1 MSLDLLGFIGFMDSA
16 SYHTQIL
23 SSISWVIYSPTFQL
37 VTLEGDFLGIAKN
50 NMAKYKVVIEIVGL
64 LRGGVNQ

>member
-1 MSLDLLGFIGFMDSA
+1 MSLDSLGFIGFMDSA
-16 SYHTQIL
+16 SCHTQIL

-50 NMAKYKVVIEIVGL
+50 NMAKYKVVIEMLSEII
-64 LRGGVNQ
+64 